1 IEFGSRAGTSGSS
14 GATDELGRYRVF
26 HLAPGGYVVVTR
38 SSGLYDFNTPTT
50 LAFVETYFPGTP
62 SRSDAVRIDVR
73 AGEDTEAGDLRVLR
87 GRTPRGRGI
96 VVDSQGR
103 PAQANRTTVS
113 LWRENSGTSRSVD
126 PQGRFDFLQPNPP
139 GSYRLAAT
147 MRTEGG
153 QAVEEYVAQ
162 SLTLTDADVHVTL
175 TTRPAA
181 RVTGRIV
188 IHEPTQAN
196 LSALSVRARNGS
208 GFGGEIWIEPAPVTN
223 DLTFTFPRLAGE
235 QLLRIEGFG
244 SGRLTLQ
251 AVLRGDESVTH
262 IPTELKPDDQIRIIL
277 SSHVSGVQGTVTTD
291 GGKPVSG
298 YAVLVFSE
306 DRKTWVQGST
316 RVVSNSRTDRV
327 GHYGAR
333 VPPGRYYV
341 IAVPLDR
348 S

>member
-1 IEFGSRAGTSGSS
+1 RWGGGGGRGGGRGAEES
-14 GATDELGRYRVF
+14 GAQ
-26 HLAPGGYVVVTR
+26 AP
-38 SSGLYDFNTPTT
+38 P
-50 LAFVETYFPGTP
+50 P
-62 SRSDAVRIDVR
+62 
-73 AGEDTEAGDLRVLR
+73 
-87 GRTPRGRGI
+87 
-96 VVDSQGR
+96 
-103 PAQANRTTVS
+103 PA
-113 LWRENSGTSRSVD
+113 
-126 PQGRFDFLQPNPP
+126 
-139 GSYRLAAT
+139 
-147 MRTEGG
+147 
-153 QAVEEYVAQ
+153 
-162 SLTLTDADVHVTL
+162 ADVDVPRPP
-175 TTRPAA
+175 RPAA
-181 RVTGRIV
+181 SVTGRIV
-188 IHEPTQAN
+188 IDEPTQAN

-208 GFGGEIWIEPAPVTN
+208 GFGGEIWIEPAPVTK

-251 AVLRGDESVTH
+251 AVLRGDEDVTD

>member
-1 IEFGSRAGTSGSS
+1 MRAVAAAILLTFASQQQPPRDAAPAAAAPAGTAVIRGRVVSPGTKTPIPGALVTLSGTSASPRPPRTIYTDASGRFEFKDLPARIYAINGRPAHYQMQFLDGPRSEIPLADGQVVEGVELPLARAGAIVGRLVDEFGQPIGGMGVTAIKLGSPPGTSASS
-14 GATDELGRYRVF
+14 AATDELGRYRVF

-87 GRTPRGRGI
+87 GRTLRVRGI

-113 LWRENSGTSRSVD
+113 LSRENSGTSRSVD

-153 QAVEEYVAQ
+153 QAVEEHVAQ
-162 SLTLTDADVHVTL
+162 SLTLTDADVDVTL

-181 RVTGRIV
+181 SATGRIV
-188 IHEPTQAN
+188 IDQPT
-196 LSALSVRARNGS
+196 
-208 GFGGEIWIEPAPVTN
+208 
-223 DLTFTFPRLAGE
+223 
-235 QLLRIEGFG
+235 
-244 SGRLTLQ
+244 
-251 AVLRGDESVTH
+251 H
-262 IPTELKPDDQIRIIL
+262 
-277 SSHVSGVQGTVTTD
+277 
-291 GGKPVSG
+291 
-298 YAVLVFSE
+298 
-306 DRKTWVQGST
+306 
-316 RVVSNSRTDRV
+316 
-327 GHYGAR
+327 
-333 VPPGRYYV
+333 
-341 IAVPLDR
+341 
-348 S
+348 